1 MNSTCVAAVIQSDLS
16 VLLKTNIFDFLSV
29 DYLFQSVG
37 KGSLWCVCPEY
48 RPALLEVL
56 RKTHSYH
63 STNSNLI
70 NKPEL

>member
-1 MNSTCVAAVIQSDLS
+1 MCQSWLS
-16 VLLKTNIFDFLSV
+16 LNALSGFV
-29 DYLFQSVG
+29 YLFQSVG

-56 RKTHSYH
+56 KKTHSYH

-70 NKPEL
+70 NTLAL

>member
-1 MNSTCVAAVIQSDLS
+1 MVNCVS
-16 VLLKTNIFDFLSV
+16 VKLKTNIFACLNVSSGFV
-29 DYLFQSVG
+29 CLFQSVG

-63 STNSNLI
+63 STNINLL
-70 NKPEL
+70 NKPAL